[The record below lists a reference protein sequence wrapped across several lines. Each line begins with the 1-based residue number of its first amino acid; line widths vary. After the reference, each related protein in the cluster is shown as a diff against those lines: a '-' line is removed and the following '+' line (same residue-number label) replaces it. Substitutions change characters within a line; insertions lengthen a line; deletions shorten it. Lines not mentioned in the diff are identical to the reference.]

1 MEIKFISKQHEERYN
16 ELVERNGEEDTDR
29 NTRQFFYT
37 IAGID
42 DLWNARDTIF
52 DFDCHWFKKKFTGG
66 YLSTSAYRIY
76 RRSLHLF
83 NDFYEDIPTTDL
95 CMGLDLETISC
106 LVVNAMCIY
115 MECGTVNAREK
126 SKYEKLFE
134 DLKDETFRNEFMA
147 KRGNSDEQAK

>member
-1 MEIKFISKQHEERYN
+1 MICGMQEI
-16 ELVERNGEEDTDR
+16 
-29 NTRQFFYT
+29 
-37 IAGID
+37 
-42 DLWNARDTIF
+42 
-52 DFDCHWFKKKFTGG
+52 
-66 YLSTSAYRIY
+66 
-76 RRSLHLF
+76 RSLILTAIGSRRNLQEAISQHLRIESIEDPYTLF

-95 CMGLDLETISC
+95 CMGLDLNHQL

>member
-52 DFDCHWFKKKFTGG
+52 DFDRHWFKKKFTGG

-95 CMGLDLETISC
+95 CMGLDLEDQL

-115 MECGTVNAREK
+115 MECGAVSARQK
-126 SKYEKLFE
+126 SKYEKFF
-134 DLKDETFRNEFMA
+134 DSMNDETFRNEFIA

>member
-52 DFDCHWFKKKFTGG
+52 DFDRHWFKKKFTGG

-95 CMGLDLETISC
+95 CMGLDLEDQ
-106 LVVNAMCIY
+106 LVVVNAMCIY
-115 MECGTVNAREK
+115 MECGAVSARQK
-126 SKYEKLFE
+126 SKYEKFF
-134 DLKDETFRNEFMA
+134 DSMNDETFRNEFIA

>member
-1 MEIKFISKQHEERYN
+1 MLFRS
-16 ELVERNGEEDTDR
+16 
-29 NTRQFFYT
+29 
-37 IAGID
+37 
-42 DLWNARDTIF
+42 
-52 DFDCHWFKKKFTGG
+52 HWFKKKFTGG

-95 CMGLDLETISC
+95 CMGLDLEDQL

-115 MECGTVNAREK
+115 MECGAVSARQK
-126 SKYEKLFE
+126 SKYEKFF
-134 DLKDETFRNEFMA
+134 DSMNDETFRNEFIA

>member
-16 ELVERNGEEDTDR
+16 ELVERNGKKDTDR

-52 DFDCHWFKKKFTGG
+52 DFDRHWFKKKFKGG
-66 YLSTSAYRIY
+66 CLSTSAYRIY

-83 NDFYEDIPTTDL
+83 NDYYEDIPTTDL
-95 CMGLDLETISC
+95 CMGLDLNHQ
-106 LVVNAMCIY
+106 LVVVNAMCIY

-134 DLKDETFRNEFMA
+134 DLKDETFRNKFMA
-147 KRGNSDEQAK
+147 KRANSDEKTE